1 MKFLCLI
8 PGYKLLYLAE
18 KSMQVEHS
26 DNELQDSDHSFFLL
40 MAQILSGADP
50 GHHAKFLATPIF
62 VKTTPT
68 SLPQTRQT
76 ARDING
82 PDFLTVQT
90 GFFYLLF
97 ILCQIKVD

>member
-62 VKTTPT
+62 VKIMPT
-68 SLPQTRQT
+68 SFRK
-76 ARDING
+76 RDNQPEISMD
-82 PDFLTVQT
+82 PTFSPYKQF
-90 GFFYLLF
+90 FFYLLF

>member
-26 DNELQDSDHSFFLL
+26 HNELQDSDHSFFLL

-50 GHHAKFLATPIF
+50 RH
-62 VKTTPT
+62 
-68 SLPQTRQT
+68 
-76 ARDING
+76 
-82 PDFLTVQT
+82 
-90 GFFYLLF
+90 
-97 ILCQIKVD
+97 